1 MSSERAFF
9 QRMEEFGFLGHIY
22 ERLPSEFTA
31 VFEIARV
38 LEDESSE
45 LFRKLEPA
53 LRLATIDAS
62 PIQDIKDRFQ
72 YDIPSGEEYEA
83 DYIRNRRDLP
93 RIYSW
98 QFLLPEEVFDERLA
112 ERTLWL
118 PVAKA
123 PVIVPVQEAGEA
135 FDFDSQKQKVFIL
148 FDTSNS
154 MRAHHRIHLAK
165 AILFYFLNKNKEEM
179 GFISL
184 RTFDDK
190 VGEFHTAVDAESYT
204 ALIRQ
209 ILRITQLGQGTVLQK
224 AILTAIDDIASMQNL
239 AGAEILIITDG
250 AVVLDEELIR
260 SRLDGNTK
268 MHTIKIGKAQVFP
281 SDRDIEDR
289 ILAGKGIRNKLVND
303 LLNQQRELEAMLRN
317 TQSRDKHHQLELS
330 LRGIQSE
337 IRKVKGEIGEEIKQ
351 VYGHELQRLSSVF
364 IEIEDFSES
373 GTFLASEEEIDDI
386 EMLIALL
393 QEDAEQFFSPE
404 MTKKAAILHDHI
416 GFLLQYET
424 NEALRKRLE
433 QLDERLRNLLTKAL
447 GEEASRQEQSETGG
461 EVDRTSS
468 ISLPMTDEDL
478 RDLHFLLEFDGKL
491 GKTQFK
497 LLFQFIKKL
506 LAKAV
511 KKMIKRVPKFK
522 LR

>member
-1 MSSERAFF
+1 MSSERSFF
-9 QRMEEFGFLGHIY
+9 QKMEEFGFLGHIY
-22 ERLPSEFTA
+22 EHLPTEFTA

-38 LEDESSE
+38 LEDETSE

-62 PIQDIKDRFQ
+62 PLQDIKERFQ

-123 PVIVPVQEAGEA
+123 PVIVPVQEAGET

-165 AILFYFLNKNKEEM
+165 AILFHFLNKNKEEM
-179 GFISL
+179 GYISL

-190 VGEFHTAVDAESYT
+190 VGEMHTAVDAESYT
-204 ALIRQ
+204 ALVKQ

-224 AILTAIDDIASMQNL
+224 AILTAIDDIASLQNL

-260 SRLDGNTK
+260 RRLDGNTK
-268 MHTIKIGKAQVFP
+268 LHAIKIGKAQVFP
-281 SDRDIEDR
+281 SQRDIEDR
-289 ILAGKGIRNKLVND
+289 ILAGKGTRHKLVHD
-303 LLNQQRELEAMLRN
+303 LLAQEREVQAMLRN
-317 TQSRDKHHQLELS
+317 TQSKDKHQQLSLS

-337 IRKVKGEIGEEIKQ
+337 IKKIKEELGEEITK
-351 VYGHELQRLSSVF
+351 VYGHELQRLASVF
-364 IEIEDFSES
+364 IEIEDLSE
-373 GTFLASEEEIDDI
+373 TAVFFATEEQIDDI
-386 EMLIALL
+386 QMLIASL

-416 GFLLQYET
+416 GFLLQYES
-424 NEALRKRLE
+424 NEALRKRLQE
-433 QLDERLRNLLTKAL
+433 LDERLRDLLTRAL
-447 GEEASRQEQSETGG
+447 GEEASRQEQAAEGQA
-461 EVDRTSS
+461 DRSSS

-491 GKTQFK
+491 GRTQFK

-506 LAKAV
+506 LVKAAKRV
-511 KKMIKRVPKFK
+511 IKRVPKFK